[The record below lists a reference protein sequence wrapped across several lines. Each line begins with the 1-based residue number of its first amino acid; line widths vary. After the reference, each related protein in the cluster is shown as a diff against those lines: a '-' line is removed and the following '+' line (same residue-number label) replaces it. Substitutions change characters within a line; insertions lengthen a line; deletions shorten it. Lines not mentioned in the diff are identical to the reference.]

1 MAPLPALE
9 IHCDQRCPTG
19 QEKTSSPYAST
30 PEGWN
35 QVWRCYPQ
43 TRRVSAPLRPHSLS
57 RSCYGT
63 PLWDSFPVPLVVPPR
78 LSAQGQGA
86 GTSVGRRGWTG
97 VWGVG
102 GAAPIH
108 FRMVRDHHCL
118 PSHPVAYYYQTTG
131 WHPVYFYVCD
141 STKKKPS
148 SGCVVLASNL
158 HTRTLQASTHS
169 VFLTNTHSP
178 HRHTVITTGAS
189 QQTYTSDCVCVV
201 QLFLADCVWEG
212 QSHRR

>member
-35 QVWRCYPQ
+35 QVWRRYPQ

-141 STKKKPS
+141 STKKNP
-148 SGCVVLASNL
+148 VLDVWSWHQTCTRALYKRAHTRSFWQTHTL
-158 HTRTLQASTHS
+158 HTDTLSSLQALLSKPTH
-169 VFLTNTHSP
+169 
-178 HRHTVITTGAS
+178 RI
-189 QQTYTSDCVCVV
+189 VCVV